1 MQRIRKD
8 SETLSNSGY
17 SVLSRARRESDRLRN
32 ELVPTDNV
40 LHRNTT
46 NPSIIREVI
55 KKNLNSF
62 SLLFFIFLKKTKI
75 YRLPQNSNTASL
87 PGSTPNENKSLLLA
101 SGNRFLFS

>member
-17 SVLSRARRESDRLRN
+17 SVLSRARRESDRPRN

-55 KKNLNSF
+55 KKTS
-62 SLLFFIFLKKTKI
+62 
-75 YRLPQNSNTASL
+75 
-87 PGSTPNENKSLLLA
+87 
-101 SGNRFLFS
+101 